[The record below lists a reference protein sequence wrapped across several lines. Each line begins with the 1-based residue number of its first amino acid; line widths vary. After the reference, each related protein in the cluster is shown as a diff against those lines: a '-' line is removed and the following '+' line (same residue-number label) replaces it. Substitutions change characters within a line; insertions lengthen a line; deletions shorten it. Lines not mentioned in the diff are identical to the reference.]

1 MGKVVSKIIRILL
14 HPACVCIAAILFFAL
29 IRYLDTR
36 WRFLPYTFAVT
47 LVIAAIF
54 FLFSRRPVFSFYGA
68 AAIVLLQT
76 AASIVKFKL
85 KGYSLHVFDFIFTS
99 TDTAILGFLI
109 KYYTPLVVGAVLA
122 LAATGAFLWA
132 LFRAEKPL
140 NAPVLVR
147 LPALLLAVGVSIG
160 AHPTARP
167 GDPPFI
173 FGFNAS
179 SLFMSFWHIPSL
191 IGEPPLA
198 AKLRAVQTQGALADT
213 VECGPE
219 VGRADL
225 YLVLS
230 ESHASPMRFPEIS
243 FPPEIAD
250 TFRSGDGTIKP
261 MFVETFG
268 GGTWMSNFSMLT
280 ALSSADFSWQAP
292 YVNQLLEGKIK
303 GALPEMLA
311 RCGYRTVAI
320 MPMKYN
326 AVNEGPFLR
335 SIGFQE
341 VYDAADLALPE
352 WGVRDKLYFDFAE
365 KLIAEHRKTDTRPLF
380 LSMETMFA
388 HAPYDKEMV
397 PQALVPA
404 ESFADDRKVNE
415 YARRVALARADL
427 QAFLDR
433 RAEEAPERRSVA
445 VDFGDHQSEAT
456 LGYAL
461 ALDPAKN
468 MFADFRSPVYE
479 TYFAVRGYGVAI
491 DYAKLDQAEDIAFV
505 MARILNATGLPIS
518 PKFRNLNELSEA
530 CGGRYHTCNDRGIVD
545 EHLKKLANSGLLDAS

>member
-1 MGKVVSKIIRILL
+1 MNKVISKVIGILL
-14 HPACVCIAAILFFAL
+14 HPVCVGIVAILFFGL
-29 IRYLDTR
+29 IRFLDTR

-54 FLFSRRPVFSFYGA
+54 FLFSRRPVFSLYGA
-68 AAIVLLQT
+68 AAVVLLQT

-109 KYYTPLVVGAVLA
+109 KYYTPLVVGAALA
-122 LAATGAFLWA
+122 LMATVVFLWV
-132 LFRAEKPL
+132 LFRAEKPW

-147 LPALLLAVGVSIG
+147 LPALLLTVGISIG
-160 AHPTARP
+160 AHPTVRP
-167 GDPPFI
+167 SDPPFI

-198 AKLRAVQTQGALADT
+198 ARLQAVAPQGALADT

-219 VGRADL
+219 ENRADL
-225 YLVLS
+225 YLALS
-230 ESHASPMRFPEIS
+230 ESQTSPKRFAEID
-243 FPPEIAD
+243 FPAEIAD

-280 ALSSADFSWQAP
+280 GLSSADFSWQAP
-292 YVNQLLEGKIK
+292 YVNQLLEGKVR
-303 GALPEMLA
+303 GALPELLA

-341 VYDAADLALPE
+341 VFDADDLALPE
-352 WGVRDKLYFDFAE
+352 WGARDKLYFDFAE
-365 KLIAEHRKTDTRPLF
+365 KLIEEHRKTDKRPLF
-380 LSMETMFA
+380 LAMETMFA
-388 HAPYDKEMV
+388 HAPYDKGMV

-404 ESFADDRKVNE
+404 ERFAEDGKANE
-415 YARRVALARADL
+415 YARRVVLARTDL

-433 RAEEAPERRSVA
+433 RAAEAPARRSVA
-445 VDFGDHQSEAT
+445 VDFGDHQAEAT
-456 LGYAL
+456 LGFAL

-479 TYFAVRGYGVAI
+479 TYFAVRGYGVDI
-491 DYAKLDQAEDIAFV
+491 DYGKLDRAEDIGFV
-505 MARILNATGLPIS
+505 MARILNASGLPTS

-530 CGGRYHTCNDRGIVD
+530 CGGRYHSCADRPAVD

>member
-1 MGKVVSKIIRILL
+1 MNKVISKIIGILL
-14 HPACVCIAAILFFAL
+14 HPVCVGVTAILFFGL

-54 FLFSRRPVFSFYGA
+54 FLFSRRPVFSLYGA
-68 AAIVLLQT
+68 AAVVLLQT

-109 KYYTPLVVGAVLA
+109 KYYTPLVVGAALA
-122 LAATGAFLWA
+122 LTATVAFLWV
-132 LFRAEKPL
+132 LFRAEKPW

-147 LPALLLAVGVSIG
+147 LPALLLTVGISIG
-160 AHPTARP
+160 AHPTVRP
-167 GDPPFI
+167 SDPPFI

-198 AKLRAVQTQGALADT
+198 AKLHAVTPQGELADT

-219 VGRADL
+219 ENRADL
-225 YLVLS
+225 YLALS
-230 ESHASPMRFPEIS
+230 ESQTSPKRFAEID
-243 FPPEIAD
+243 FPAGITD

-280 ALSSADFSWQAP
+280 GLSSADFSWQAP

-311 RCGYRTVAI
+311 RCGYRAVAI

-341 VYDAADLALPE
+341 VFDADDLALPE
-352 WGVRDKLYFDFAE
+352 WGARDKLYFDFAE
-365 KLIAEHRKTDTRPLF
+365 KLIEEHRKTDKRPLF
-380 LSMETMFA
+380 LAMETMFA

-404 ESFADDRKVNE
+404 ERFAEDRKANE

-433 RAEEAPERRSVA
+433 RAAEAPARRSVA
-445 VDFGDHQSEAT
+445 VDFGDHQAEAT
-456 LGYAL
+456 LGFAL

-479 TYFAVRGYGVAI
+479 TYFAVRGYGVDI
-491 DYAKLDQAEDIAFV
+491 DYGKLDQAEDIAFV
-505 MARILNATGLPIS
+505 MARILNASGLPTS

-530 CGGRYHTCNDRGIVD
+530 CGGRYHSCDDRRIVD

>member
-99 TDTAILGFLI
+99 TDTAILAFLI

-122 LAATGAFLWA
+122 LVATGAFLWA
-132 LFRAEKPL
+132 LFRAEKPW

-147 LPALLLAVGVSIG
+147 LPALLLTVGVSIG

-198 AKLRAVQTQGALADT
+198 AKLRDVQTQGALADT

-280 ALSSADFSWQAP
+280 GLSSADFSWQAP

-335 SIGFQE
+335 SIGLQE
-341 VYDAADLALPE
+341 VFDAADLALPE

-365 KLIAEHRKTDTRPLF
+365 KLIAEHRKTDKRPLF
-380 LSMETMFA
+380 LAMETMFA

-468 MFADFRSPVYE
+468 MFANFRSPVYE
-479 TYFAVRGYGVAI
+479 TYFAVRGYGVDI

>member
-1 MGKVVSKIIRILL
+1 MGKAVSKIIRILL

-47 LVIAAIF
+47 LVIAAVF
-54 FLFSRRPVFSFYGA
+54 FMFSRRPIFSLYGA

-76 AASIVKFKL
+76 GASIVKFRL

-109 KYYTPLVVGAVLA
+109 KYYTALAVGAALA
-122 LAATGAFLWA
+122 LVATAAFLWA
-132 LFRAEKPL
+132 MFRAEKPW
-140 NAPVLVR
+140 NTPALVR
-147 LPALLLAVGVSIG
+147 LPALLLTVGISIG

-198 AKLRAVQTQGALADT
+198 AKLKAVAPQGELADT

-219 VGRADL
+219 GARPDF

-230 ESHASPMRFPEIS
+230 ESQTSPQRFPQIS
-243 FPPEIAD
+243 LPAAIAD

-280 ALSSADFSWQAP
+280 GLSSADFSWQAP
-292 YVNQLLEGKIK
+292 YVNQLLEGRIK
-303 GALPEMLA
+303 GALPDVLA

-341 VYDAADLALPE
+341 VFDAVDLSLPE
-352 WGVRDKLYFDFAE
+352 WGARDKLYFDFAE
-365 KLIAEHRKTDTRPLF
+365 KLIAEHRKTDKRPLF
-380 LSMETMFA
+380 LAMETMFA
-388 HAPYDKEMV
+388 HAPYDKDMV
-397 PQALVPA
+397 PQALVPEERFA
-404 ESFADDRKVNE
+404 EDRKVNE

-427 QAFLDR
+427 QAFLKR
-433 RAEEAPERRSVA
+433 RAADAELHPSVA
-445 VDFGDHQSEAT
+445 VDFGDHQAEAT

-479 TYFAVRGYGVAI
+479 TYFAVRGYGVDI
-491 DYAKLDQAEDIAFV
+491 DYAKLDQAEDIALV
-505 MARILNATGLPIS
+505 MAKILNAAGLPTS

-530 CGGRYHTCNDRGIVD
+530 CGGRYHTCKDRRIVD
-545 EHLKKLANSGLLDAS
+545 EHLKKLANSGLLDAG